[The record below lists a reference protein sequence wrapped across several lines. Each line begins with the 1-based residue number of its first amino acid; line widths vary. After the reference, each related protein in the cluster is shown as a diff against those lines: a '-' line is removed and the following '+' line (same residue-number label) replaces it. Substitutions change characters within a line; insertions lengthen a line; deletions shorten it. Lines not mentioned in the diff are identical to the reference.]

1 MNRAA
6 KAALFRGYDSLGVPT
21 PKGSIA
27 SNSSVNTMKQRF
39 SVLTALITL
48 LVLVNMGIAQARQ
61 GEIRGRVTDPNG
73 AVVPGARVLLS
84 SQGSTTSGTSRG
96 TTTNSEGEYSFQSL
110 PLGNYELTVSLS
122 GFARPFKKPVE
133 ISSSQL
139 LKVDIIFSFAA
150 CSDEP
155 EIADVSKLTEDDHS
169 EIVRVLVSLLIGDG
183 RRSTD
188 KDKII
193 FSPDNLSSKWLL
205 PEQRSRI
212 AIISRT
218 DIQDITEKNG
228 ELTYYTVTKPTQRGR
243 CVAISLVNNR
253 TVKGQIEDANM
264 AGGVDNYEF
273 RKVDGKWT
281 ALLLSSMI
289 S

>member
-1 MNRAA
+1 MTWIRS
-6 KAALFRGYDSLGVPT
+6 FIT
-21 PKGSIA
+21 
-27 SNSSVNTMKQRF
+27 
-39 SVLTALITL
+39 VLTVSLFFAVGSVSTQSAL
-48 LVLVNMGIAQARQ
+48 
-61 GEIRGRVTDPNG
+61 GEIRGRVTEPNG
-73 AVVPGARVLLS
+73 AAIPGARVLLS
-84 SQGSTTSGTSRG
+84 SQGNATTGTSRR
-96 TTTNSEGEYSFQSL
+96 TTTGSEGEYSFLSL
-110 PLGNYELTVSLS
+110 PFGNYELTVSLS

-133 ISSSQL
+133 ISTSQL
-139 LKVDIIFSFAA
+139 LKVDVIFSFAA

-155 EIADVSKLTEDDHS
+155 EIAGVSTLTDDDHA
-169 EIVRVLVSLLIGDG
+169 EIVRVLVNLLIGDG

-193 FSPDNLSSKWLL
+193 FSTDGISSKWLL
-205 PEQRSRI
+205 PDQRSRI
-212 AIISRT
+212 AILSRT
-218 DIQDITEKNG
+218 DIQEITEKSG

-253 TVKGQIEDANM
+253 TVKGQMEDANM
-264 AGGVDNYEF
+264 AGGEDTYEF

>member
-1 MNRAA
+1 MAF
-6 KAALFRGYDSLGVPT
+6 FRGYDSLGVPT

-27 SNSSVNTMKQRF
+27 SNSSMKTMKLRI
-39 SVLTALITL
+39 SALTALIAL
-48 LVLVNMGIAQARQ
+48 LVLVNMAIAQERQ

-122 GFARPFKKPVE
+122 GFARPFKKAVE
-133 ISSSQL
+133 LSASQL
-139 LKVDIIFSFAA
+139 LKVDIVFSFAA

-155 EIADVSKLTEDDHS
+155 EITGVSKFAEDDHA
-169 EIVRVLVSLLIGDG
+169 EIVRVLVNLLIGDG
-183 RRSTD
+183 RQSTN
-188 KDKII
+188 KEKII
-193 FSPDNLSSKWLL
+193 FSPDNFSSKWLL
-205 PEQRSRI
+205 AEQRSRI
-212 AIISRT
+212 AILSRA
-218 DIQDITEKNG
+218 DIQEITEKNG
-228 ELTYYTVTKPTQRGR
+228 ELTYYSFTKPIQRGR

-253 TVKGQIEDANM
+253 TVKGQMEDANM
-264 AGGVDNYEF
+264 AGGEDNYEF